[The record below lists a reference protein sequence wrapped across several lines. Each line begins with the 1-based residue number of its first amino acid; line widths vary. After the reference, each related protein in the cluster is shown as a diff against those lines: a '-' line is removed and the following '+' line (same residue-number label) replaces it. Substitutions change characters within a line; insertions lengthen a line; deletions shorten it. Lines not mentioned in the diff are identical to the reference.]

1 MSIVRHIVLI
11 AIAGISIVAAQSVSF
26 RASVASSRVSVG
38 EQFQLTFSLTSPQSV
53 SPDKFQAPDLS
64 AFVVMSGP
72 MQSSQYQWINGRASS
87 SLSYVYVIAARKA
100 GKATIGPAMLELD
113 GKSYKTEPLQIE
125 VAVASASQK
134 ASGPAQEIGNNLFIR
149 ASTDKRRVRQ
159 GEQFILTYKLYTR
172 VSIENYF
179 IARAPTFEGFWA
191 EDFEQPKSP
200 EVTTETI
207 EGKQY
212 RVATIKR
219 TALFATQT
227 GTLKISP
234 LEVRCAVQLQ
244 ARRTNTDPF
253 DIFNDPVF
261 SGRLRTEE
269 VDFSSNALSITVDP
283 LTGDPPPEFAGAV
296 GSFSF
301 SASVDKKETKT
312 GDPVTLKLVVSGTGN
327 IKLVAVPKPVFPG
340 DIETYDPKVTEEIQR
355 DGNQIRGKKTAE
367 YLLIPR
373 NAGVRVIEPVSF
385 VYYDLGR
392 GTYVTLASQ
401 RFSLDVAQG
410 KDIAS
415 GGVFAS
421 KEDIRLLGEDIRFLK
436 LSPGSIQPAEEF
448 SVVGDWIIAGFIL
461 PPLLFLGAFA
471 YRKRQESLL
480 GDAPL
485 LRSQK
490 AGKEASRRLKTAEKR
505 LARGNAEN
513 YHSEI
518 SKALFG
524 YLVNKLRISRASLTL
539 ELAVETLK
547 TYGVPDEITKQLRAC
562 IERAE
567 FARFAPGSDSQGARK
582 DLLDRAKD
590 IIGAIEKEL
599 NR

>member
-1 MSIVRHIVLI
+1 MSIVRRMFMV
-11 AIAGISIVAAQSVSF
+11 AVSGISITAAQSVSF
-26 RASVASSRVSVG
+26 TASVASGRVSVG
-38 EQFQLTFSLTSPQSV
+38 EQFQLTFSVTAPQSV
-53 SPDKFQAPDLS
+53 TPDKFQPPDLS
-64 AFVVMSGP
+64 AFVVLSGP

-87 SLSYVYVIAARKA
+87 SLSYVYVIAARKP
-100 GKATIGPAMLELD
+100 GRATIGPALLALE

-134 ASGPAQEIGNNLFIR
+134 ASAPAQEVGNNLFIR

-172 VSIENYF
+172 VSIENYV
-179 IARAPTFEGFWA
+179 ISKAPTFEGFWA
-191 EDFEQPKSP
+191 EDFEQSKSP
-200 EVTTETI
+200 EVTSETI

-244 ARRTNTDPF
+244 ARRTNNDPF
-253 DIFNDPVF
+253 DIFNDPLF

-269 VDFSSNALSITVDP
+269 VDFSSNALSMTVDP
-283 LTGDPPPEFAGAV
+283 LVGNPPAGFAGAV

-301 SASVDKKETKT
+301 GASVDKKETKT
-312 GDPVTLKLVVSGTGN
+312 GDPITLKLTVIGAGN
-327 IKLVAVPKPVFPG
+327 IKLVALPKPVIPG

-355 DGNQIRGKKTAE
+355 DGIQIRGHKIAE
-367 YLLIPR
+367 YLLVPR
-373 NAGVRVIEPVSF
+373 NAGVRVIEPITF
-385 VYYDLGR
+385 VYYDLAR
-392 GTYVTLASQ
+392 GSYVTLNSA
-401 RFSLDVAQG
+401 RFSLNVAQG
-410 KDIAS
+410 RDFAV
-415 GGVFAS
+415 GGSLAS

-436 LSPGSIQPAEEF
+436 LSPGSIRPSDEF
-448 SVVGDWIIAGFIL
+448 TLVSDWIIAGFVL

-471 YRKRQESLL
+471 YRKRQEDLL
-480 GDAPL
+480 GNASL

-490 AGKEASRRLKTAEKR
+490 AGKEASRRLKSAEKL
-505 LARGNAEN
+505 LARGNTES
-513 YHSEI
+513 YHNEI

-524 YLVNKLRISRASLTL
+524 YLVDRLRISRADLTL

-547 TYGVPDEITKQLRAC
+547 AHGASDVIMLQLRSC

-567 FARFAPGSDSQGARK
+567 FARFAPGSDSQVARK
-582 DLLDRAKD
+582 DLLDNAKD
-590 IIGAIEKEL
+590 IIRAIEKEL
-599 NR
+599 S